1 MVSTEATVQGFGG
14 VSRRGNGTGFFV
26 DSVGHIVTN
35 FHVIEGATKILVHTY
50 SGTTYAASVV
60 GSDRLTDLA
69 VLKVDAPAE
78 EIVPLALAD
87 YSQVKVGQKA
97 IAVGMPLA
105 TGTNMGL
112 DRSPTVTTGIVSAK
126 DRSLPI
132 ESKTKPGVNDFTIE
146 NLLQTDAAVNPGNS
160 GGPLLNSSAEVVGVV
175 TAIMDS
181 ASGIG
186 FAIPSNIVADVLPQ
200 IIANGE
206 VKRAYMGISYLPL
219 DELAKT
225 YGEEVVAALGLPTL
239 KGALVTEVEPGM
251 AADKAGIIGKT
262 KNIVVAGLE
271 FPVGG
276 DIIVSINGV
285 QVSGSD
291 LSGLILRHKPGD
303 TVTLEVFR
311 GDRRMTLELTLG
323 SR

>member
-1 MVSTEATVQGFGG
+1 
-14 VSRRGNGTGFFV
+14 
-26 DSVGHIVTN
+26 
-35 FHVIEGATKILVHTY
+35 
-50 SGTTYAASVV
+50 
-60 GSDRLTDLA
+60 
-69 VLKVDAPAE
+69 
-78 EIVPLALAD
+78 
-87 YSQVKVGQKA
+87 
-97 IAVGMPLA
+97 
-105 TGTNMGL
+105 
-112 DRSPTVTTGIVSAK
+112 
-126 DRSLPI
+126 
-132 ESKTKPGVNDFTIE
+132 
-146 NLLQTDAAVNPGNS
+146 
-160 GGPLLNSSAEVVGVV
+160 
-175 TAIMDS
+175 
-181 ASGIG
+181 
-186 FAIPSNIVADVLPQ
+186 
-200 IIANGE
+200 
-206 VKRAYMGISYLPL
+206 MGISYLPL